1 MEAVRKVNEIGRHF
15 IADFKLPKSAH
26 SKDEAKEKDANENE
40 LLDEISEIVD
50 IGKPTIRE
58 CYH

>member
-40 LLDEISEIVD
+40 LRKFVAAVLAVSSPKV
-50 IGKPTIRE
+50 PQT
-58 CYH
+58 H